1 MTRPA
6 QRHLSKIR
14 RPAGITVVSTC
25 STNGWNIASALRQWM
40 PPPVVYCWT
49 AMRRHSSKRFHSFL
63 SFLFGP
69 QTTFLFVFFIWL
81 FFTDHSVSREL
92 QECSNLDD
100 HQWTRSIRPFR
111 LELAESVSRQQFN
124 GNKLRLASLEV
135 NKLKRFN
142 NTIKTP
148 WPINIIHAHYFFFVL
163 LLLRFWKA
171 ATAICDFW
179 TLQWDYNRI

>member
-1 MTRPA
+1 MAGTS
-6 QRHLSKIR
+6 HLLFVNGCHLPSSI
-14 RPAGITVVSTC
+14 AGQQWGTIQ
-25 STNGWNIASALRQWM
+25 ASDSI
-40 PPPVVYCWT
+40 
-49 AMRRHSSKRFHSFL
+49 HF
-63 SFLFGP
+63 FLF
-69 QTTFLFVFFIWL
+69 FLVPKRPSCSSSLFDS